1 MPQSKMTL
9 EEILDALYQKAA
21 AIAEGEGPD
30 ELEKLSLRP
39 EFRGVIE
46 VLLKEGKR
54 SDLERKAM
62 IATQEPE
69 APART
74 IEATRQGCPE
84 RGPRTGPGVPA
95 ATSSRQVSLAVYY
108 HRDHEGHHS
117 REYPME
123 SPQRVKSIVNGLRQ
137 QRFFTAPR
145 CTLTEAPAA
154 TLEDLLYVHD
164 ARYVDYIRNYS
175 SHGGG
180 SLPRNAYVSK
190 GTWSAVLGA
199 AGCALSAGEAVM
211 GTADFAFALTRP
223 PGHHAGRDTY
233 GGFCL
238 FNNAAIL
245 AFSRFRENRVMI
257 LNLDAHASDGTKR
270 IFYDDPRVLT
280 VSLHQDPSNFFPR
293 EGWTHEIGVGRGLGY
308 AVNMPL
314 PTGSGD
320 SEYLRVFDSLVVPL
334 HDQFKPDYLIVEC
347 GFDAHHLDPLTD
359 LGLTLDGYRGLG
371 QRLRSLRDR
380 RTVLTLEGGY
390 NSNTVAQL
398 ACAFISGLLS
408 EPNPFPEEPV
418 KAIAGRDDPLSY
430 SLMDRPKAVK
440 RAPRE
445 ITVAVEEVVQRLRD
459 DLGLWWK
466 L

>member
-1 MPQSKMTL
+1 
-9 EEILDALYQKAA
+9 
-21 AIAEGEGPD
+21 
-30 ELEKLSLRP
+30 
-39 EFRGVIE
+39 
-46 VLLKEGKR
+46 
-54 SDLERKAM
+54 
-62 IATQEPE
+62 
-69 APART
+69 
-74 IEATRQGCPE
+74 
-84 RGPRTGPGVPA
+84 
-95 ATSSRQVSLAVYY
+95 
-108 HRDHEGHHS
+108 
-117 REYPME
+117 ME
-123 SPQRVKSIVNGLRQ
+123 SPQRVHSIVNSLRQ
-137 QRFFTAPR
+137 QRFFAAPR
-145 CTLTEAPAA
+145 CALTEAPAA

-164 ARYVDYIRNYS
+164 AKYVDYICNYS

-180 SLPRNAYVSK
+180 SLPRNTYVSK

-199 AGCALSAGEAVM
+199 AGCTLSAGEAVIS
-211 GTADFAFALTRP
+211 GTDFAFALTRP

-245 AFSRFRENRVMI
+245 VSSRFREGRVMV

-308 AVNMPL
+308 AVNLPL

-359 LGLTLDGYRGLG
+359 LGLTFDGYHALG
-371 QRLRSLRDR
+371 QRLRSLRDG
-380 RTVLTLEGGY
+380 RTVFTLEGGY
-390 NSNTVAQL
+390 NSNTVARL

-408 EPNPFPEEPV
+408 EPNPFPEKPV
-418 KAIAGRDDPLSY
+418 KAIAGRDDRLSY
-430 SLMDRPKAVK
+430 SLMDRSTAVK
-440 RAPRE
+440 REPWE

-459 DLGLWWK
+459 DLGRWWR